1 MGRLLGELLAA
12 AVFALLLT
20 GVGGA
25 LFVLAE
31 FIIWAV
37 GAKIF
42 WGVFVALFVVI
53 FAAVR
58 VNNE

>member
-1 MGRLLGELLAA
+1 MGRVIGELLAA
-12 AVFALLLT
+12 AIFALLLT
-20 GVGGA
+20 GLGGA

-42 WGVFVALFVVI
+42 WGVFAALFCGLFLAI
-53 FAAVR
+53 R
-58 VNNE
+58 SNHE